1 MKPFSL
7 HANRIRLDQTE
18 IRLDGS
24 GLKNKTLL
32 EKETETR
39 EKYHHGDLRRAILD
53 CACEHLRQGGTDCLS
68 LRAMAR
74 EIGVSATAPYRHFES
89 KNALFAGIATLG
101 LEILESQ
108 LEQVRKNKPKN
119 SLDSLVDMG
128 VVYLRFADQHSEKY
142 QLMLD
147 SSMLDSMEYPALMDA
162 RARVF
167 KILVGAILDGQRTG
181 LYRSEPVEKL
191 AAIVWAGLHGAASL
205 VQLATPRVPE
215 SYETPAATA
224 LKYLSEDLGQ
234 VAVNIIK
241 AIRV

>member
-1 MKPFSL
+1 
-7 HANRIRLDQTE
+7 
-18 IRLDGS
+18 
-24 GLKNKTLL
+24 LKNKTVL

-39 EKYHHGDLRRAILD
+39 ENYHHGDLRRAILD

-108 LEQVRKNKPKN
+108 LEQVQNNKPKN

-128 VVYLRFADQHSEKY
+128 AVYLRFADQHSEKY

-147 SSMLDSMEYPALMDA
+147 SSMLDSMEYPALMEA

-181 LYRSEPVEKL
+181 VYRSEPVEKL
-191 AAIVWAGLHGAASL
+191 A

-215 SYETPAATA
+215 SYETPAVTA
-224 LKYLSEDLGQ
+224 LKHLSEDLGQ

>member
-1 MKPFSL
+1 M
-7 HANRIRLDQTE
+7 E
-18 IRLDGS
+18 Y
-24 GLKNKTLL
+24 KNLP
-32 EKETETR
+32 EKETEIR
-39 EKYHHGDLRRAILD
+39 ENYHHGDLRRAILN
-53 CACEHLRQGGTDCLS
+53 CACEHLRHGGTDCLS
-68 LRAMAR
+68 LRAIAR

-89 KNALFAGIATLG
+89 KNALFAGIATHG
-101 LEILESQ
+101 LEILEFQ
-108 LEQVRKNKPKN
+108 LGQVRKNKSNNPFDI
-119 SLDSLVDMG
+119 LTDMG
-128 VVYLRFADQHSEKY
+128 VVYLQFAHQHSEKY

-181 LYRSEPVEKL
+181 LYCSEPVEKL
-191 AAIVWAGLHGAASL
+191 AAVVWAGFHGAASL

-224 LKYLSEDLGQ
+224 LKYLGEDLGQ

-241 AIRV
+241 AIKA

>member
-1 MKPFSL
+1 MKAFSL
-7 HANRIRLDQTE
+7 QPNRIRLSE
-18 IRLDGS
+18 GENNLSSERLET
-24 GLKNKTLL
+24 KNLS
-32 EKETETR
+32 EKESEARET
-39 EKYHHGDLRRAILD
+39 YHHGDLRRAILD
-53 CACEHLRQGGTDCLS
+53 CACEHLRLGGTDCLS
-68 LRAMAR
+68 LRAIAR

-101 LEILESQ
+101 LEILETQ
-108 LEQVRKNKPKN
+108 LKQVRESTSKN
-119 SLDSLVDMG
+119 STDSVTDMG
-128 VVYLRFADQHSEKY
+128 LVYLQFAHQHAEKY

-167 KILVGAILDGQRTG
+167 KMLVGAILDGQRAG

-191 AAIVWAGLHGAASL
+191 AAVVWAGFHGAASL

-224 LKYLSEDLGQ
+224 LKYLGQDLNQ
-234 VAVNIIK
+234 VAANIIK
-241 AIRV
+241 AIKA